1 MFGRIPA
8 TKATGETT
16 TSTITAACRIN
27 KINTIIIN
35 ARAAEKIN
43 NRIEDP
49 AAKAP
54 EMAAAVPTPIAAAV
68 FPPLRICSTGL
79 SSD

>member
-8 TKATGETT
+8 TKATGEIT
-16 TSTITAACRIN
+16 TSTITAACRIS

-35 ARAAEKIN
+35 ASAAEIRN
-43 NRIEDP
+43 SNAEDP

-54 EMAAAVPTPIAAAV
+54 VTPAAVPTLRTAA
-68 FPPLRICSTGL
+68 PPKICLIGL
-79 SSD
+79 FSV